1 MHSFYCKKPTLLNC
15 NINDKTP
22 LTSYNIPCIII
33 RKIDYSI
40 LIRFSVFGASQ
51 LTALN
56 KMEDLWKN
64 LKKSQHQSVF
74 WH

>member
-1 MHSFYCKKPTLLNC
+1 MHSFYYKKPILLNC

>member
-1 MHSFYCKKPTLLNC
+1 MHSFYYKKPTLLNC

-22 LTSYNIPCIII
+22 LISYNIPCIII
-33 RKIDYSI
+33 IKTDYSI